1 MKKLFAGILIV
12 TMVFFAGC
20 TKQTVETETG
30 EKVEIVA
37 KIGEE
42 AITLNDFNRNYAIVE
57 NTYKE
62 IYGEDIMNQM
72 VGEQTISALV
82 KEQILD
88 NMVTE
93 RIVKKALEAK
103 GVEIT
108 EAQIKDN
115 YNRFYE
121 QQMKNNE
128 TLQSFYTANN
138 IDEAFILTQ
147 LENQLYVNEL
157 KNQVKE
163 EINTNIAS
171 NEEAFKLNKV
181 KVKASHILVEDLPLA
196 EEILTKIQGGE
207 DFATLA
213 KAHSID
219 PGSKDNGGDLDYF
232 TRGQM
237 VKPFEDSAFAL
248 NINQVSGIVASE
260 FGYHIIKCTD
270 FKTLKD
276 LETEGLSQEEL
287 KLQKDGVIASMVE
300 SKYAEQVNAF
310 KNLQPVEIYSEA
322 IQ

>member
-1 MKKLFAGILIV
+1 MKKLFTFVLIV
-12 TMVFFAGC
+12 SMLLIAGC
-20 TKQTVETETG
+20 AKQTVETETG

-42 AITLNDFNRNYAIVE
+42 AITLTDFNRNYAIVE

-62 IYGEDIMNQM
+62 IYGEDIMSQM
-72 VGEQTISALV
+72 VGEQTIAALV

-93 RIVKKALEAK
+93 RIVKKALIDK

-108 EAQIKDN
+108 EAQIKEN
-115 YNRFYE
+115 YDRFYE
-121 QQMKNNE
+121 QQMENNE
-128 TLQSFYTANN
+128 TLKSFYTANN

-157 KNQVKE
+157 KNQVTE
-163 EINTNIAS
+163 EINTSIAS

-181 KVKASHILVEDLPLA
+181 KVKASHILVEELTLA

-207 DFATLA
+207 DFAALA
-213 KAHSID
+213 QAHSID

-237 VKPFEDSAFAL
+237 VKPFEDSSFSL
-248 NINQVSGIVASE
+248 DINEVSGIVESE

-287 KLQKDGVIASMVE
+287 KLQKDGIIASMVE
-300 SKYAEQVNAF
+300 SKYADAVNAF
-310 KNLQPVEIYSEA
+310 KNLQTVEVYKEA